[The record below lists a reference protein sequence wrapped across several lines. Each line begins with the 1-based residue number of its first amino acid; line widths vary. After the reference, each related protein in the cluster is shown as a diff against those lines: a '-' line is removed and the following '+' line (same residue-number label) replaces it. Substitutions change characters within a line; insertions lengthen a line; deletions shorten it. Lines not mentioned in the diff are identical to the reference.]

1 MYKIEGC
8 PIPFH
13 DLAEIGE
20 FLTSLSAKSLM
31 MFSGLIVYHDSCPL
45 FWITPR
51 TAVLGSFQYGV
62 YVSYLTFPNKDL
74 TDV

>member
-1 MYKIEGC
+1 MYRIEGF

-13 DLAEIGE
+13 DLVEISE

-31 MFSGLIVYHDSCPL
+31 MFSGLLVYYGSYPL

-51 TAVLGSFQYGV
+51 TVVLGSFKYGV
-62 YVSYLTFPNKDL
+62 YVSYLTYPNK
-74 TDV
+74 

>member
-8 PIPFH
+8 PIKFH
-13 DLAEIGE
+13 DLAEISE

-31 MFSGLIVYHDSCPL
+31 MFSGLLVYYGSRPL

-51 TAVLGSFQYGV
+51 TVVIGTFQYGV
-62 YVSYLTFPNKDL
+62 YVSYLTFPNEDL
-74 TDV
+74 TDC